1 MPISI
6 IDVPLP
12 EQPDDLWHAY
22 CELIR
27 TNNHLLIDGPGWD
40 ATDEASLHRAR
51 ANLAERT
58 TERLLAVDRE
68 RPVGF
73 ASLSVQL
80 VDDPDAPQVF
90 VFVLPDERGRGIGG
104 ELAARL
110 DERLAARGAKR
121 ATAWV
126 EAPRPGDDRVV
137 PTSGVGAAPADHDG
151 VRFALSRGY
160 ELHQIE
166 RVSRYDFA
174 APLIDPV
181 AARDTAAAVAGE
193 EYEALTW
200 EGATPEEF
208 LADIAVL
215 KERMSVDPPSGGL
228 TVVETTWDAERV
240 RRMEDSMLPT
250 MRRWVAAIRH
260 RPSGRTVAIS
270 ELMLERDAPGAFVDQ
285 WDTIVHPDHRGHRL
299 GMMVKAA
306 NLVQVREAAPDATA
320 IVTWNAEENR
330 HMLDVNEALGF
341 RPILVEAAFEKT
353 L

>member
-137 PTSGVGAAPADHDG
+137 PTSGVGARRPTTTASASHSAVATSCIRSSGSAATTSPRLSSTPSPRATP
-151 VRFALSRGY
+151 RPPSRG
-160 ELHQIE
+160 
-166 RVSRYDFA
+166 RS
-174 APLIDPV
+174 
-181 AARDTAAAVAGE
+181 
-193 EYEALTW
+193 
-200 EGATPEEF
+200 
-208 LADIAVL
+208 
-215 KERMSVDPPSGGL
+215 
-228 TVVETTWDAERV
+228 
-240 RRMEDSMLPT
+240 
-250 MRRWVAAIRH
+250 MRRSPGRARH
-260 RPSGRTVAIS
+260 QRSSSPTSPCSRNG
-270 ELMLERDAPGAFVDQ
+270 
-285 WDTIVHPDHRGHRL
+285 
-299 GMMVKAA
+299 
-306 NLVQVREAAPDATA
+306 
-320 IVTWNAEENR
+320 
-330 HMLDVNEALGF
+330 
-341 RPILVEAAFEKT
+341 
-353 L
+353 